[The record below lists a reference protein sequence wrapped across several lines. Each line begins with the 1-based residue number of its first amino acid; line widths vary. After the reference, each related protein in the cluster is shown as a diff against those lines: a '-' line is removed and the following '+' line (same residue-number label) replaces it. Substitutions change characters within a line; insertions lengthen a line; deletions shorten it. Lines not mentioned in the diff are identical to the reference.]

1 MTGRGVLLVVALLV
15 VTSGCVGLGGG
26 DGPAATP
33 SAGGSSGSSGS
44 GDTGGTGGSGG
55 GSSDAGGS
63 GESDGSGDGDAAGFQ
78 PVEDFEDIRTDAQ
91 MSDYVDR
98 SPYPIFRPGE
108 YFVYEGTNG
117 FGDEPVPV
125 RMEIQSVGGGEW
137 LDADLEIT
145 LTKGGE
151 TNTYSAADGSI
162 GRILMTPEVALTQNG
177 RAWIW
182 LYRYNLV
189 TNVDPRIS
197 ELSVGDTWRYDQ
209 QGQPADEEPSGFT
222 FEVTEQRQ
230 FAGQTC
236 LVVVTDIFE
245 GEESRTFSESCV
257 SPDIGMPL
265 YYVMYQDD
273 DDVLLEMELVEYQ
286 R

>member
-1 MTGRGVLLVVALLV
+1 MTGRGLLVVVALLV

-26 DGPAATP
+26 GDAPAATP
-33 SAGGSSGSSGS
+33 SASGSGGSGGSGSSGSSGGS
-44 GDTGGTGGSGG
+44 SGG
-55 GSSDAGGS
+55 GSDGGS
-63 GESDGSGDGDAAGFQ
+63 DTGGDPVAGFQ
-78 PVEDFEDIRTDAQ
+78 PAEDFEDISTDAQ
-91 MSDYVDR
+91 MDDYVDR
-98 SPYPIFRPGE
+98 SPFPVFRPGE

-117 FGDEPVPV
+117 FGDEPIPV
-125 RMEIQSVGGGEW
+125 RMEVQSVEGGEW
-137 LDADLEIT
+137 LDADLDIT
-145 LTKGGE
+145 LTKDGE

-162 GRILMTPEVALTQNG
+162 GRILMTPEVSLTQNG

-197 ELSVGDTWRYDQ
+197 ELSVGDAWRYDQ
-209 QGQPADEEPSGFT
+209 QGQPEDEEPSGFT

-230 FAGQTC
+230 YADQSC

-245 GEESRTFSESCV
+245 GEASRSFSETCV

-273 DDVLLEMELVEYQ
+273 GEVLLEMELVEY
-286 R
+286 RR